1 MINGEDDVKRE
12 IKKLLKRHGWWYFM
26 PAAGAFGKSG
36 IPDFI
41 CCKDGKFL
49 AIEAKFGY
57 NKPKDTQKARMEEIR
72 AAGGVAVWVNEDRLD
87 TLDTVLGAG
96 WEAGKL

>member
-1 MINGEDDVKRE
+1 MINSEDHVKRE
-12 IKKLLKRHGWWYFM
+12 IKKLLKHYGWWYFM
-26 PAAGAFGKSG
+26 PAANQFGRSG

-57 NKPKDTQKARMEEIR
+57 NKPTDSQTDRMAEIR
-72 AAGGVAVWVNEDRLD
+72 KAGGVAVWVNETKLD
-87 TLDTVLGAG
+87 LLDSLLKA
-96 WEAGKL
+96 L